1 MQMTL
6 ASYHTLS
13 DLPGT
18 HQSLK
23 CIFRANFHSVALL
36 SGKKCQYM
44 TLSLFPVFAWCAA
57 SLNLLSQ
64 IVKST
69 KLQHHREWKKMSGV
83 HQFYC
88 SCLSSFLFNIYY
100 NSYFY
105 KALLKSNVSIIIL
118 FSCYMWY
125 FRLYKT
131 LNDDYVWLSTDEF
144 TVY

>member
-1 MQMTL
+1 MQTTL

>member
-1 MQMTL
+1 MAL

-23 CIFRANFHSVALL
+23 CIFRADFHSFALP
-36 SGKKCQYM
+36 SGKKCQRM
-44 TLSLFPVFAWCAA
+44 TLSLFPVFACCAT

-64 IVKST
+64 IFKST
-69 KLQHHREWKKMSGV
+69 KLQHHREWKTIFGA

-88 SCLSSFLFNIYY
+88 SCLSSFLFNIFY

-105 KALLKSNVSIIIL
+105 KALLKLNVVSVLYFHVICGIL
-118 FSCYMWY
+118 DCT
-125 FRLYKT
+125 RL
-131 LNDDYVWLSTDEF
+131 DDCL
-144 TVY
+144 